1 MADLL
6 QLNDGTDEGVE
17 VNDVLLSAANLSSEP
32 TTKRNGSPI
41 SKGSDDAPSL
51 MSKFTNTVKFARRSV
66 SSPPSMS
73 ATANTIHRVDSPF
86 DEAEDDAVYSSDLFK
101 DETQVTSSRV
111 IRPHRTSS
119 LELSPAPQDGNAANA
134 TNGTVTDT
142 NNGVTSKAVANG
154 TTSSKPLPSSPSTPS
169 PGYYTTKPVTHIFAT
184 PLSFSLQLRE
194 FRHNSCLMTPI
205 SAVVLFAILLSSFA
219 GLLFTLPQL
228 VLGIFLGPLL
238 KRNMWLVEF
247 LYRYDIARWGH
258 IKIMEIAGKAKNGG
272 TSSKG
277 GGKKNGKV
285 NNQQL
290 SNNPRKRLEQQGLLG
305 HSDTVYQRITVVPGR
320 VYVHPIPQFMDNLA
334 YLIVCCPPK
343 GSREL
348 PVIGVLVDCG
358 EANKVLAYLEVIY
371 DQYYERD
378 YPQSKQ
384 FSRGYGIELYAV
396 LCTHRHH
403 DHTAGVGDLLGH
415 LRKSRD
421 VASSSQ
427 SITVSGGSTSNNGQ
441 CNVYDKHGNVA
452 IVGGAV
458 EHVPHCNLFV
468 RNKCFVPL
476 PCISIHSSGVYEVND
491 MNAIV
496 SIEVIAVPSHTR
508 GSVVYALRNRVGGGG
523 VPFEAD
529 LELTGDNF
537 IKNPKG
543 LKSKNGSSSFR
554 PGAGTLS
561 MERCFTEVLT
571 RSSGT
576 WSSVSNQST
585 AELSVQ
591 TLLYPGHEYTTDL
604 LMRQFDQKTIPSD
617 QHWMKLNPSVFF
629 ATASHYF
636 VSAHKRALPNGQK
649 LLSLPTPLDKEQIVN
664 PNFRSLKRRGE
675 HVVYALRLW
684 YEFGA
689 SSIIPTSDNLATD
702 MAYNGTRM
710 TICSPYTTIYT
721 EDLETIVEDLRSGS
735 ITQSQAADRIELLP
749 TRLDEKN
756 ATVMNTAAPA
766 DSVDLILIS
775 KSRLI
780 SALDSVGLLLP
791 EESQRL
797 EDIIALL
804 WKQARLDDL
813 LSVDKSDD
821 TDIESTL
828 STFNEDHIELGLLK
842 LALFGVSLNQPSPKY
857 CRPCGSGKASY
868 DDLSWVMTTKMKR
881 TNGELV
887 RHDAGTCLLCKDVLS
902 DCPHR

>member
-17 VNDVLLSAANLSSEP
+17 VNDVLLSAANLSSET
-32 TTKRNGSPI
+32 TTKRDGSPI

-272 TSSKG
+272 TLSKG

-378 YPQSKQ
+378 YPQSKH

-427 SITVSGGSTSNNGQ
+427 SMTVSGGSTSNNGQ
-441 CNVYDKHGNVA
+441 CNVYDKPGNVA

-508 GSVVYALRNRVGGGG
+508 GSVVYALRNRVSPDITIPNAEEREMTKLPLQSHLFTGDAIFSGGGG

-585 AELSVQ
+585 AELSAQ

-604 LMRQFDQKTIPSD
+604 LMRQFDQKTVPSD

-689 SSIIPTSDNLATD
+689 SSIIPTSDNMATD

-749 TRLDEKN
+749 TRLDEKVIGRRPIPN
-756 ATVMNTAAPA
+756 HLPSHQKVYMGVVALAVLGSAPTAVTVSDATVMNTAAPA

-775 KSRLI
+775 KSR
-780 SALDSVGLLLP
+780 V
-791 EESQRL
+791 
-797 EDIIALL
+797 
-804 WKQARLDDL
+804 
-813 LSVDKSDD
+813 
-821 TDIESTL
+821 ST
-828 STFNEDHIELGLLK
+828 SFVTFGAPNAMH
-842 LALFGVSLNQPSPKY
+842 FVSLP
-857 CRPCGSGKASY
+857 RVA
-868 DDLSWVMTTKMKR
+868 TTA
-881 TNGELV
+881 
-887 RHDAGTCLLCKDVLS
+887 HFCLG
-902 DCPHR
+902 